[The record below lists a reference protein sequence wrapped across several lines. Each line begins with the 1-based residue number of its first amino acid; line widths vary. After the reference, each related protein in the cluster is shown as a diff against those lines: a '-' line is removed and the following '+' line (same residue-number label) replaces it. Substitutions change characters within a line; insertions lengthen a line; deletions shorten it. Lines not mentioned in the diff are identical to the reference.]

1 MKPVNIIYS
10 PCKLIN
16 RPTVFQQLINNIL
29 GIDYLDNF
37 ITAFIDDL
45 IIYLKNKI
53 EYKKYIKI
61 VLE

>member
-1 MKPVNIIYS
+1 MKPVDIIYS
-10 PCKLIN
+10 PFKLIN

-53 EYKKYIKI
+53 GHKKFIKI